1 MIFDDAYD
9 NCRSSLDHAKT
20 FSRMKSRKPDRP
32 LKNYCVLMYVRKPIY
47 VEVKRTEWKTL
58 KFSPDDEPAN
68 SCDTVFRKQNT
79 T

>member
-1 MIFDDAYD
+1 
-9 NCRSSLDHAKT
+9 
-20 FSRMKSRKPDRP
+20 
-32 LKNYCVLMYVRKPIY
+32 MYVRKPIY